1 MRRRVAHLPPSVKP
15 AKSRNTQ
22 PKAEK
27 NNVRAVVTASLR
39 LPMLC
44 LLATA
49 AAPPVLHAQTAST
62 PPAVQTSHG
71 PVEGVHREGTDAF
84 LGIPYALPPVGE
96 ARLAPPVQATSWT
109 APLRATIPPSAC
121 PQLASPDPAG
131 LASNNEDCL
140 YLNVW
145 RPAQPS
151 SRTAS
156 PSPVIVW
163 IHGGGFVEGYG
174 AAKQYEATHLAAE
187 ANAILVTVNYRV
199 GALGFLAAS
208 ALDDA
213 DNRHVSGNYGLL
225 DLQMALRW
233 VARDIRAFGGDPG
246 NVTVIGESAGAN
258 AVLGLLASP
267 ASKGLF
273 QHAIVQS
280 STDGAHTVPLARA
293 ERETYAHALD
303 EIGCPAGTG
312 TLACLRATRVESF
325 LRMTAKPTMVQDGLV
340 LPLDPFEAFRQGR
353 FNKVPVLIG
362 SNAKENYLFTAR
374 TESDV
379 LKRPIAPNDVPGLLK
394 SSFGDRADAV
404 STQYRSEAYAIPSTL
419 IGSALTDRR
428 FACMA
433 NLARNALAA
442 HVPVYGYQLDIADP
456 VQQQPLVPGSDLPNL
471 SYHTTDLGYVFN
483 NDNDARPL
491 SGRHAALSRLMVRYW
506 SAFAAGGDPNAPD
519 EAPARV
525 AWPRFTKGDPAILS
539 ISDTPSAKRDFAEE
553 HKCGFWE
560 GSGLVA
566 PTW

>member
-1 MRRRVAHLPPSVKP
+1 MLAAMAPG
-15 AKSRNTQ
+15 
-22 PKAEK
+22 
-27 NNVRAVVTASLR
+27 LR
-39 LPMLC
+39 LLMLC
-44 LLATA
+44 SLAIA
-49 AAPPVLHAQTAST
+49 AAPPVLQAQTMSA
-62 PPAVQTSHG
+62 PPAMQTGHG
-71 PVEGVHREGTDAF
+71 PVEGVRREGADVF

-96 ARLAPPVQATSWT
+96 HRLAPPVQAASWT
-109 APLRATIPPSAC
+109 EPLRATIAPSAC

-131 LASNNEDCL
+131 LASSNEDCL

-145 RPAQPS
+145 RPARS
-151 SRTAS
+151 GSRTAS

-163 IHGGGFVEGYG
+163 VHGGGFVEGYG
-174 AAKQYEATHLAAE
+174 AAKQYDATRLAAE
-187 ANAILVTVNYRV
+187 ANAVIVTVNYRV

-208 ALDDA
+208 ALDEA
-213 DNRHVSGNYGLL
+213 DGRHVSGNYGLL

-233 VARDIRAFGGDPG
+233 VAQDIRAFGGDPG
-246 NVTVIGESAGAN
+246 NVTVMGESAGAN

-267 ASKGLF
+267 ASEGLF

-280 STDGAHTVPLARA
+280 CTDGAHTVPLAPA
-293 ERETYAHALD
+293 EQETYAHALE
-303 EIGCPAGTG
+303 EIGCPAGAG
-312 TLACLRATRVESF
+312 TLDCLRAARVESF

-340 LPLDPFEAFRQGR
+340 LPLDPFDAFRQGR
-353 FNKVPVLIG
+353 FVKVPVLIG

-374 TESDV
+374 TEADV
-379 LKRPIAPNDVPGLLK
+379 LKRAIAPGDVPGLLK

-404 STQYRSEAYAIPSTL
+404 LAQYKPEAYVTPSIL
-419 IGSALTDRR
+419 VGSALTDRR

-433 NLARNALAA
+433 NLARSALAA
-442 HVPVYGYQLDIADP
+442 YVPVYGYQLDIADP
-456 VQQQPLVPGSDLPNL
+456 VQQQPLAPGSDLPNL
-471 SYHTTDLGYVFN
+471 SYHTTDLGYIFN

-506 SAFAAGGDPNAPD
+506 SAFAAGGDPNASD

-525 AWPRFTKGDPAILS
+525 AWPRSTKEAPAILS

-560 GSGLVA
+560 QSGLVA

>member
-1 MRRRVAHLPPSVKP
+1 MRRRVAHLPSSVKP
-15 AKSRNTQ
+15 AKSRRTQ

-27 NNVRAVVTASLR
+27 NDVLAVATAGLR
-39 LPMLC
+39 VLILC

-49 AAPPVLHAQTAST
+49 AAPPALHAQDASSA
-62 PPAVQTSHG
+62 PVVQTSHG
-71 PVEGVHREGTDAF
+71 PIEGARREGTDSF

-96 ARLAPPVQATSWT
+96 RRLAPPVQAASWT
-109 APLRATIPPSAC
+109 EPLRATIPPSAC

-145 RPAQPS
+145 RPAQPG

-174 AAKQYEATHLAAE
+174 AAKQYDATHLAAE
-187 ANAILVTVNYRV
+187 ANAVIVTVNYRV
-199 GALGFLAAS
+199 GTLGFLAAS

-213 DNRHVSGNYGLL
+213 DGRHVSGNYGLL

-246 NVTVIGESAGAN
+246 NVTVMGESAGAN

-267 ASKGLF
+267 ASDGLF
-273 QHAIVQS
+273 HRAIVQS
-280 STDGAHTVPLARA
+280 STDGAHTVPLAQA

-303 EIGCPAGTG
+303 EIGCPTG
-312 TLACLRATRVESF
+312 TLACLRSARVESF

-353 FNKVPVLIG
+353 FAKVPVLIG

-379 LKRPIAPNDVPGLLK
+379 LRRSVAASDVPGLLK

-404 STQYRSEAYAIPSTL
+404 STQYRSEAYATPSTL
-419 IGSALTDRR
+419 IGSPLTDRR

-433 NLARNALAA
+433 NLARYALAA

-483 NDNDARPL
+483 YDNDARPL

-506 SAFAAGGDPNAPD
+506 SAFAAGGDPNASD
-519 EAPARV
+519 DAPVRV
-525 AWPRFTKGDPAILS
+525 AWPRFTRDDPAILS
-539 ISDTPSAKRDFAEE
+539 ISDTPAAKRDFAEE

-560 GSGLVA
+560 QSGLVA